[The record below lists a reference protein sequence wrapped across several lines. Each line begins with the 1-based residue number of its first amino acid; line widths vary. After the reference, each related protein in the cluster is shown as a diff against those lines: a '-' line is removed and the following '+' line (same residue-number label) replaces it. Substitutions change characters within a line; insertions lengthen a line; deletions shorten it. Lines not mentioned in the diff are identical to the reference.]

1 VKLGERVRRARRRLG
16 ISQSELARLC
26 DMSAPSISNI
36 ETGDTKALRGKT
48 LMQFASV
55 LKVTPEWL
63 TSGRDAPEPAEPGLT
78 TQELSLIEHF
88 RKLTTEDRRTIT
100 RVVRALRREK

>member
-1 VKLGERVRRARRRLG
+1 MKLGARVKSARRRLG

-48 LMQFASV
+48 LMRFAAV

-78 TQELSLIEHF
+78 SQELSLIEHF
-88 RKLTTEDRRTIT
+88 RKLPTEDRRTVS
-100 RVVRALRREK
+100 RLVRALKREK